1 MDSFNKK
8 RKEVY
13 LNKIKKNR
21 NLNKAIN
28 YNEKYSVNPEK
39 KYLTNLKAI
48 VRDNETI
55 ELFPIQLNPGHD
67 KFIYYKNFKI
77 FNFSR
82 WCGLGSNLI
91 VLMDLLI
98 KMKIDYDII
107 PEEISANLAV
117 YKNYNIYN
125 KLLYINKSKINDF
138 KKLSNDYLDSCF
150 LKKSNISVYGL
161 GNKKDDIDLDLMEI
175 IFDAYFNMTDLV
187 IDRANQIIKKYN
199 INLNNFNF
207 ILWRKTD
214 KINEIQNYPKLDEA
228 LKLLNGDFSNLVA
241 QTDDLI
247 IYEEFKNHKDI
258 IILKE
263 LGFCS
268 NDNGLHHEIYHN
280 PNKFDEHEHLLN
292 LFAIIYI
299 ASKSNVF
306 IGYPGNLS
314 IIVCILKKFKNAFII
329 KIDGSIY

>member
-1 MDSFNKK
+1 MDSFNSK
-8 RKEVY
+8 RKQTY
-13 LNKIKKNR
+13 LNKLKKNK
-21 NLNKAIN
+21 NLNKPID
-28 YNEKYSVNPEK
+28 YNEKYSVNLKK

-55 ELFPIQLNPGHD
+55 EFPLKQHPHD
-67 KFIYYKNFKI
+67 EFLYYKNLKTFKI
-77 FNFSR
+77 SR

-91 VLMDLLI
+91 VLINLLV
-98 KMKIDYDII
+98 KMKIDYDIV
-107 PEEISANLAV
+107 PENIITNLAV

-125 KLLYINKSKINDF
+125 KLLYINKAKINDF
-138 KKLSNDYLDSCF
+138 KNLSNDYLDSCF

-161 GNKKDDIDLDLMEI
+161 GNKRDDIDLDLMKI

-199 INLNNFNF
+199 INLSNFNF
-207 ILWRKTD
+207 VLWRKTD
-214 KINEIQNYPKLDEA
+214 KTTEIEDYPKLSEA
-228 LKLLNGDFSNLVA
+228 LELLNGDFSNLIA
-241 QTDDLI
+241 QTDDLV
-247 IYEEFKNHKDI
+247 IYEEFKKYKNI

-268 NDNGLHHEIYHN
+268 NNNGLHHEIYHN

-299 ASKSNVF
+299 ASKSNMF

-314 IIVCILKKFKNAFII
+314 LIVSILKKFKNAFII
-329 KIDGSIY
+329 RTDGSIY